1 MAGLGGP
8 AAGGTVPVGLWAAG
22 VAVFMLLFLWFFSWF
37 KVPFSDGVESGQCLI
52 VLEP

>member
-22 VAVFMLLFLWFFSWF
+22 VAVCFYVVVFVFFFM
-37 KVPFSDGVESGQCLI
+37 VQGAAQ
-52 VLEP
+52 